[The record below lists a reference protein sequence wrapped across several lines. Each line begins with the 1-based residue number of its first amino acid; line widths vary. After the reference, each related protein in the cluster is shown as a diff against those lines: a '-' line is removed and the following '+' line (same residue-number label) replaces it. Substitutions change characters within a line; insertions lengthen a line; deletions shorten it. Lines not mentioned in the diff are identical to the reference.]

1 MSGAYLAILG
11 GIWLSL
17 LYSAAVMPASVWVIQ
32 VTVSRRWLAGGAAAL
47 GLSLGQLPW
56 CLLASVALFEFPQLW
71 QALDLPLRMGAV
83 LFLFW
88 MAFRC
93 AKASPVKGLRIETSA
108 TLAQLLRLSFWR
120 SFIMPWRLPLWA
132 AFILSVG
139 VHLRG
144 PGWEAA
150 GLFSLGAVVGQLLWH
165 IHFIVVAGLF
175 GHRVPAD
182 ISLRS
187 LNKLRLLS
195 VTVTAG
201 LGLIIL
207 APLAFPPA

>member
-1 MSGAYLAILG
+1 MSGVHLAILG

-56 CLLASVALFEFPQLW
+56 CLLASAALFEFPQLW
-71 QALDLPLRMGAV
+71 QALDLHLRIGAV

-88 MAFRC
+88 MASRC
-93 AKASPVKGLRIETSA
+93 ARAPTVKGLRIETTAS
-108 TLAQLLRLSFWR
+108 LAQLLRMSFWR

-165 IHFIVVAGLF
+165 VHFIVVAGLF
-175 GHRVPAD
+175 GHRVPED